1 MEVHHHS
8 HLASGE
14 THTER
19 KKWTHYFWE
28 FFMLFL
34 AVVLGFLV
42 ENQREHYIEHQR
54 EKKFAALLYEDLK
67 KDTVFINRIIEIK
80 EWRNVKI
87 DSLFYF
93 LSQPDLQKNATAI
106 YYYTQFLDV
115 NLPFKPNDAT
125 ILQLRSSG
133 SLRYFSNLKLYNEIS
148 VYYSDCSFYMDR
160 EVEGVNNTMLL
171 SVTPKLFNAE
181 KMYSFLKVTPDIKD
195 AIHYPSEKMKL
206 LTTESKTIN
215 ELLMY
220 AKKIKTS
227 NDVALMLLKGF
238 ISQELTSLLKELK
251 KEYKLK

>member
-8 HLASGE
+8 H
-14 THTER
+14 TER
-19 KKWTHYFWE
+19 KKWYHYFWE

-34 AVVLGFLV
+34 AVTLGFLV

-54 EKKFAALLYEDLK
+54 EKKFAALLYQDLK
-67 KDTVFINRIIEIK
+67 KDTAFISRIIDVK
-80 EWRNVKI
+80 EWRNGKI

-93 LSQPDLQKNATAI
+93 LSQPALQKNAMAI
-106 YYYTQFLDV
+106 YYYTHFLDI

-125 ILQLRSSG
+125 IQQLRSSG
-133 SLRYFSNLKLYNEIS
+133 SLRYFSNPKLYNEIS

-160 EVEGVNNTMLL
+160 EEEGVNNTMLL

-181 KMYSFLKVTPDIKD
+181 KMFSFLKVTPDIKD
-195 AIHYPSEKMKL
+195 AIHYPAEKMEL
-206 LTTESKTIN
+206 LTTDSKTIN

-227 NDVALMLLKGF
+227 NDVALMLLKVI
-238 ISQELTSLLKELK
+238 ISEELRALLEELK

>member
-1 MEVHHHS
+1 MEAHAH
-8 HLASGE
+8 

-34 AVVLGFLV
+34 AVTLGFLV

-67 KDTVFINRIIEIK
+67 KDTLFINRIIDIK
-80 EWRNVKI
+80 EWRNGKI

-93 LSQPDLQKNATAI
+93 LSQPILQENATAI
-106 YYYTQFLDV
+106 YYYTQFLDID
-115 NLPFKPNDAT
+115 LPFKPNDAT
-125 ILQLRSSG
+125 IQQLRSSG

-148 VYYSDCSFYMDR
+148 VYYSDCSFYIDR
-160 EVEGVNNTMLL
+160 EEEGVNNTMLL
-171 SVTPKLFNAE
+171 SVTPKLFNAQ
-181 KMYSFLKVTPDIKD
+181 KMYSFLKVTADIKD
-195 AIHYPSEKMKL
+195 AVHYPTGKMEL

-220 AKKIKTS
+220 AKKIKKS

-238 ISQELTSLLKELK
+238 IVQELKTLMEELK